1 MVFYFTGTGNSLY
14 VARQLEEKPLSIP
27 QVMRG
32 DSFDFTD
39 ESIGVVAPIYG
50 HELPPMV
57 KEFIRKSSFHTD
69 YFYVIL
75 TYGLRHGGASEL
87 ARDFCES
94 CGVHVAYA
102 NIVLMGD
109 NFLPGY
115 DMEIEQKAD
124 KHVDEQLAPIIGD
137 VRGRV
142 HKISAVTEE
151 DREIHRENVARN
163 AARPEGELQHLIVVV
178 ADRCIGCG
186 VCSRVCPTASMRLVD
201 GKAEHIPGKCEI
213 CMACAQACPQLA
225 ITTSRPEKN
234 PHARYRNEHVTL
246 EDIIEANCQF

>member
-109 NFLPGY
+109 NFLNGY
-115 DMEIEQKAD
+115 DMEIEQA
-124 KHVDEQLAPIIGD
+124 
-137 VRGRV
+137 RG
-142 HKISAVTEE
+142 
-151 DREIHRENVARN
+151 
-163 AARPEGELQHLIVVV
+163 
-178 ADRCIGCG
+178 
-186 VCSRVCPTASMRLVD
+186 
-201 GKAEHIPGKCEI
+201 
-213 CMACAQACPQLA
+213 
-225 ITTSRPEKN
+225 
-234 PHARYRNEHVTL
+234 
-246 EDIIEANCQF
+246 